1 MIGPLT
7 TSPLQ
12 KPGAGKIHI
21 FPGKNKF
28 FYSFENS
35 FSGGNVLQKSYRER
49 RLYLL
54 IGST

>member
-12 KPGAGKIHI
+12 KPGAGKVHI